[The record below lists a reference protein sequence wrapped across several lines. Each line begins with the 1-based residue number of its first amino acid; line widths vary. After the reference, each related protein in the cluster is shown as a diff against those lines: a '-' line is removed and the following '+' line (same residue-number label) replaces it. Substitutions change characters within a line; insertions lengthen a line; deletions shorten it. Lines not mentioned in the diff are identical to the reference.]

1 MKKKRI
7 KKNEIPIS
15 IPQNCQM
22 FWVSH
27 GFNFFVQA
35 LQLGIGGVAMCAPI
49 ALLCPSERGLIPLL
63 LAVFAL
69 APILCGLFCWIEGLL
84 RKRYDRPLVGI
95 NSESIYLQDGLG
107 MICRLNEIIAI
118 HYCFGQFRKRGKY
131 ARLQVCPQTGKPMDI
146 VLPSP
151 NLILAMRKAIP
162 SVKITVGWVSRFVI
176 WLLIGLAVGGLV
188 SLVFLMQ

>member
-7 KKNEIPIS
+7 KQAGIHVV

-69 APILCGLFCWIEGLL
+69 APILCGLFCWIESLL
-84 RKRYDRPLVGI
+84 RKWYDKPLVGI
-95 NSESIYLQDGLG
+95 DSESIYLSDGMG
-107 MICRLNEIIAI
+107 MICRLNEITAI
-118 HYCFGQFRKRGKY
+118 HYRFGHFRKRGKY
-131 ARLQVCPQTGKPMDI
+131 AHLQVCLQTGKSMDI

-151 NLILAMRKAIP
+151 SLILAMRKAIP

>member
-7 KKNEIPIS
+7 KQAGIPVV

-69 APILCGLFCWIEGLL
+69 APILCGLFCWIESLL
-84 RKRYDRPLVGI
+84 RKWYDKPLVGI
-95 NSESIYLQDGLG
+95 DSESIYLSDGMG
-107 MICRLNEIIAI
+107 MICRLNEITAI
-118 HYCFGQFRKRGKY
+118 HYRFGHFRKRGKY
-131 ARLQVCPQTGKPMDI
+131 AHLQVCLQTGKSMDI

-151 NLILAMRKAIP
+151 SLILAMRKAIP

>member
-7 KKNEIPIS
+7 KQAGIPVV

-35 LQLGIGGVAMCAPI
+35 LQLGIGGVAMCTPI

-69 APILCGLFCWIEGLL
+69 APILCGLFCWIESLL
-84 RKRYDRPLVGI
+84 RKWYNKPLVGI
-95 NSESIYLQDGLG
+95 DSESIYLSDGMG
-107 MICRLNEIIAI
+107 MICRLNEITAI
-118 HYCFGQFRKRGKY
+118 HYRFGHFRKRGKY
-131 ARLQVCPQTGKPMDI
+131 AHLQVCLQTGKSMDI

-151 NLILAMRKAIP
+151 SLILAMRKAIP

>member
-7 KKNEIPIS
+7 KQAGIPVV

-49 ALLCPSERGLIPLL
+49 ALLCPTERGLIPLL

-69 APILCGLFCWIEGLL
+69 APILCGLFCWIESLL
-84 RKRYDRPLVGI
+84 RKWYDKPLVGI
-95 NSESIYLQDGLG
+95 DSESIYLSDGMG
-107 MICRLNEIIAI
+107 MICRLNEITAI

-131 ARLQVCPQTGKPMDI
+131 AHLQVCLQTGKSMDI

-151 NLILAMRKAIP
+151 SLILAMRKAIP

>member
-1 MKKKRI
+1 MKKNRI
-7 KKNEIPIS
+7 KQAGIPVV

-131 ARLQVCPQTGKPMDI
+131 ARLQVFLQTGKPMDI

-151 NLILAMRKAIP
+151 NLILATRKALP
-162 SVKITVGWVSRFVI
+162 SVKITVGWVSRLVI
-176 WLLIGLAVGGLV
+176 WLSIGLAAGGLI
-188 SLVFLMQ
+188 SLLLLLK

>member
-1 MKKKRI
+1 MKKNRI
-7 KKNEIPIS
+7 KQAGIPVV

-63 LAVFAL
+63 LAVFVL

-131 ARLQVCPQTGKPMDI
+131 ARLQVFLQTGKPMDI

-151 NLILAMRKAIP
+151 NLILATRKALP
-162 SVKITVGWVSRFVI
+162 SVKITVGWVSRLVI
-176 WLLIGLAVGGLV
+176 WLLIGLAAGGLI
-188 SLVFLMQ
+188 SLLLLLK

>member
-1 MKKKRI
+1 MKKNRI
-7 KKNEIPIS
+7 KQAGIPVV

-131 ARLQVCPQTGKPMDI
+131 ARLQVFLQTGKPMDI

-151 NLILAMRKAIP
+151 NLILATRKALP
-162 SVKITVGWVSRFVI
+162 SVKITVGWVSRLVI
-176 WLLIGLAVGGLV
+176 WLSIGLAAGGLV
-188 SLVFLMQ
+188 SLLLLLK

>member
-1 MKKKRI
+1 MKKKQI
-7 KKNEIPIS
+7 KQAGIPVV

-69 APILCGLFCWIEGLL
+69 APILCGLFCWIESLL
-84 RKRYDRPLVGI
+84 RKWYDKPLVGI
-95 NSESIYLQDGLG
+95 DSESIYLSDGMG
-107 MICRLNEIIAI
+107 MICRLNEIAAI
-118 HYCFGQFRKRGKY
+118 HYRFGHFRKRGKY
-131 ARLQVCPQTGKPMDI
+131 AHLQVCLQTGKSMDI

-151 NLILAMRKAIP
+151 SLILAMRKAIP

>member
-1 MKKKRI
+1 
-7 KKNEIPIS
+7 
-15 IPQNCQM
+15 
-22 FWVSH
+22 
-27 GFNFFVQA
+27 
-35 LQLGIGGVAMCAPI
+35 MCAPI

-69 APILCGLFCWIEGLL
+69 APILCGLFCWIESLL
-84 RKRYDRPLVGI
+84 RKWYDKPLVGI
-95 NSESIYLQDGLG
+95 DSESIYLSDGMG
-107 MICRLNEIIAI
+107 MICRLNEITAI
-118 HYCFGQFRKRGKY
+118 HYRFGHFRKRGKY
-131 ARLQVCPQTGKPMDI
+131 AHLQVCLQTGKSMDI

-151 NLILAMRKAIP
+151 SVILAMRKAIP

>member
-7 KKNEIPIS
+7 KQAGIPVV

-49 ALLCPSERGLIPLL
+49 ALLCPSERDLIPLL

-69 APILCGLFCWIEGLL
+69 APILCGLFCWIESLL
-84 RKRYDRPLVGI
+84 RKWYDKPLVGI
-95 NSESIYLQDGLG
+95 DSESIYLSDGMG
-107 MICRLNEIIAI
+107 MICRLNEITAI
-118 HYCFGQFRKRGKY
+118 HYRFGHFRKCGKY
-131 ARLQVCPQTGKPMDI
+131 AHLQVCLQTGKSMDI

-151 NLILAMRKAIP
+151 SLILAMRKAIP